1 MADHLKFQ
9 VNVPRVTSELT
20 KLATFSDC
28 ADPSPAVTRVVFTDT
43 DLRAREYLA
52 SLYRAAGLSVR
63 VDAVGNTFARWIGR
77 QPELAAIGTGSHTDA
92 IPFSGMYDGTVGVLG
107 GLEAIRSLAESGFR
121 PQRSI
126 ELLMFTSEEP
136 TRFGLGCSGRR
147 AISSAGSRRRGSRA
161 GASSRAPRR
170 PAEATANSRCTLSP
184 S

>member
-63 VDAVGNTFARWIGR
+63 VDAVGNTFARWIGN

-107 GLEAIRSLAESGFR
+107 GLEAIRSDKTGAERVLLLVRTTPLEECERRTDGMT
-121 PQRSI
+121 
-126 ELLMFTSEEP
+126 LLMAELQRPEVAISAIDKALDKMQRQF
-136 TRFGLGCSGRR
+136 RQGRR
-147 AISSAGSRRRGSRA
+147 KDS
-161 GASSRAPRR
+161 
-170 PAEATANSRCTLSP
+170 E
-184 S
+184 